1 MMTAS
6 AGLVSNGF
14 SPFAVSI
21 SRLVVSV
28 ELVSVLLFMKGLAY
42 SLG

>member
-1 MMTAS
+1 MITAS
-6 AGLVSNGF
+6 AGSVSNGY

-21 SRLVVSV
+21 SRLLVGV